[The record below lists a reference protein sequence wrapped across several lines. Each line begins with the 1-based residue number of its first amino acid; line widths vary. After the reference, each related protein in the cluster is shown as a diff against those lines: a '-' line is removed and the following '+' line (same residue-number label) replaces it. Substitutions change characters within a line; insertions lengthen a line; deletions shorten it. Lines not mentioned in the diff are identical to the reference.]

1 MYIFYEHGTI
11 LDIMPLNGIHTKQM
25 NTLLAENNILDKA
38 TQKLHQATGLIVE
51 VKAHPVPATAPKGM
65 VAPDAGLHIRLP
77 KSNKP
82 FQLAVEVKKG
92 PLQRA
97 TIGLI
102 AQHTN
107 QFLEQVIIVT
117 RYVPPNW
124 ADELR
129 NLNIQFMDM
138 AGNAFINAP
147 PLYVFIKGNKL
158 DEAQRPEPPGRAF
171 RRAGLQVI
179 FAMLCDPGLEKMP
192 FREIAKITQVA
203 LGTVG
208 AIMGDLKKLG
218 YLVDMEA
225 RGRRLTKKEK
235 LLERWL
241 TAYPEQLRHKQVVGR
256 YRIGGHNQLWNVGDI
271 NLLDNAYWGGEVAA
285 AKMTQYLKPKIATIY
300 VAGPPEKLILKNRM
314 QKDPNGDIE
323 IINTFWGDQRLPT
336 QGHENMVP
344 PLLVYADLLT
354 TGDPRNIETAKLIY
368 EQNIVRLIRED

>member
-1 MYIFYEHGTI
+1 
-11 LDIMPLNGIHTKQM
+11 M
-25 NTLLAENNILDKA
+25 NTRLTELNILGQA
-38 TQKLHQATGLIVE
+38 TQKLCQATGLIVE
-51 VKAHPVPATAPKGM
+51 VKGHPVPVAGQKGM
-65 VAPDAGLHIRLP
+65 VDPDATLHIRLP

-82 FQLAVEVKKG
+82 FQLAAEVKKG

-97 TIGLI
+97 MIGLM
-102 AQHTN
+102 AQHSN
-107 QFLEQVIIVT
+107 RSPEQGILVT

-129 NLNIQFMDM
+129 ELNIQFMDM

-147 PLYVFIKGNKL
+147 TLYVFIKGNKL
-158 DEAQRPEPPGRAF
+158 DKAQRPEPPGRAF

-179 FAMLCDPGLEKMP
+179 FAMLCEPGLEKLP

-208 AIMGDLKKLG
+208 TIMGDLRNLG
-218 YLVDMEA
+218 YLLDMGA

-241 TAYPEQLRHKQVVGR
+241 TAYPEQLRHKQVLGR
-256 YRIGGHNQLWNVGDI
+256 YRIGDRNQLWNVDNI
-271 NLLDNAYWGGEVAA
+271 KLLDHAYWGGEVAA
-285 AKMTQYLKPKIATIY
+285 AKMTQYLKAKIATIY
-300 VAGPPEKLILKNRM
+300 VAGPPEKLIIKNRM
-314 QKDPNGDIE
+314 QKDPHGDIE
-323 IINTFWGDQRLPT
+323 IIKTFWDDQGLPP
-336 QGHENMVP
+336 QGHEDMVP